1 MPPLPETLY
10 FDAGKRVDSDEVF
23 VTFGLVDDPDHQS
36 QMTHKLNITAM
47 NYMLIGSTQTGKTNF
62 LQTAIRSLTEHY
74 SPDEVNIYIVDFA
87 SMILKNFENLNHVGG
102 VVLSHEDEKVK
113 NLFRLLSNE
122 IDLRKSRF
130 AEVGVSSFA
139 SYKEAGY
146 RDLPQI
152 VVVIDNLTAL
162 KELYLQDNDMLLP
175 VCRDG
180 NSVGISF
187 WLLMVKRQVLD
198 IVILIIL
205 RGELLYFVMSHQNI
219 LCYLKVIVLNYQMC
233 LGGRWCK

>member
-122 IDLRKSRF
+122 IDLRKSRL

-139 SYKEAGY
+139 SYKEAGHFGWNY
-146 RDLPQI
+146 LWKYHKTFSMLEDSIGYICPNKLSKEEEIPEI
-152 VVVIDNLTAL
+152 SNGL
-162 KELYLQDNDMLLP
+162 KKTED
-175 VCRDG
+175 
-180 NSVGISF
+180 
-187 WLLMVKRQVLD
+187 
-198 IVILIIL
+198 
-205 RGELLYFVMSHQNI
+205 
-219 LCYLKVIVLNYQMC
+219 
-233 LGGRWCK
+233 